1 MDLLPMSPKSEEGLQ
16 REESIWETIE
26 YPRFCKVVQKQVL
39 ALYFQLRNSNS
50 SFLKSQ
56 YYFLLGSESAKALK

>member
-16 REESIWETIE
+16 REESIWETIK
-26 YPRFCKVVQKQVL
+26 YPRFCKVVQKKVL

-50 SFLKSQ
+50 SFFKSQ
-56 YYFLLGSESAKALK
+56 YHFLLGSESAKALK